1 MKLIDKL
8 ISIIPNKTKCFLYR
22 NIIKLI
28 AINNLKYSNIDL
40 TKTIIFCKNNS
51 ALVEAEFIKN
61 KYIKL
66 STNNIK
72 FREHFKLVDIEFDK
86 FTINWIPSGYDLY
99 LSDTSNLASIIKMA
113 YNSFINIK
121 NLSLENTNYNS
132 EYNENKFFMNLYM
145 TKILNEYV

>member
-86 FTINWIPSGYDLY
+86 FTINWIPSGYNLY

>member
-1 MKLIDKL
+1 MKILDKL
-8 ISIIPNKTKCFLYR
+8 VSIIPNKAKYFLYR
-22 NIIKLI
+22 NIIRLI

-72 FREHFKLVDIEFDK
+72 FREYSKLVDIELDK
-86 FTINWIPSGYDLY
+86 AKINWIPSGYNLY
-99 LSDTSNLASIIKMA
+99 LSNTSNLANIIRMA
-113 YNSFINIK
+113 YDSFINIK

-132 EYNENKFFMNLYM
+132 EYNENNLFMNLYM